1 MAGLYN
7 SSAGHSSLGYENPAF
22 KIQIVNPNDDLQ
34 QSESPGR
41 KNPNDDLLD
50 NLVVGQRIVARIGKR
65 KIIGKVTR
73 VYRNAENDGIY
84 VSLTTKDGKTYKVDG
99 SRISTTAAGDSDD
112 QVMKMDMEKPV
123 SSPGLFAESKLLSF
137 EQFVNESNK

>member
-1 MAGLYN
+1 MASLYS
-7 SSAGHSSLGYENPAF
+7 SSAGHASLGYENPAF
-22 KIQIVNPNDDLQ
+22 KLQIVKPNDDLQ
-34 QSESPGR
+34 PPESAGR
-41 KNPNDDLLD
+41 NNPVDDLLD

-84 VSLTTKDGKTYKVDG
+84 VSLVTKEGKAYKVDG
-99 SRISTTAAGDSDD
+99 SRIATTAMGDSDD
-112 QVMKMDMEKPV
+112 RVMKMDMEKPE

-137 EQFVNESNK
+137 EQFVNESKF